1 MNIMSDIPSN
11 KPYLIRALHQW
22 CTDHGLTPYI
32 AVFVTEQVQVPVDY
46 VNNNEI
52 VLNISPDACQ
62 NLTLDNEWISFKA
75 RFAGVPRDILV
86 PMTHV
91 MAIYAKEN
99 GQGMS
104 FPVEKTTP
112 SEPNLEKNPAIPKG
126 RPSLKLVK

>member
-1 MNIMSDIPSN
+1 MMSEVPSN

-22 CTDHGLTPYI
+22 CVDHGFTPYI
-32 AVFVTEQVQVPVDY
+32 AVFVTEQVHVPMDY

-62 NLTLDNEWISFKA
+62 HLSIDNDWITLKA
-75 RFAGVPRDILV
+75 RFAGVPRDIHV
-86 PMTHV
+86 PISHV

-112 SEPNLEKNPAIPKG
+112 PEPTAHKNIGISKG

>member
-1 MNIMSDIPSN
+1 MDFMSAVPSN

-22 CTDHGLTPYI
+22 CVDHGFTPYI
-32 AVFVTEQVQVPVDY
+32 AVFVTEEVQVPMDY
-46 VNNNEI
+46 VKDNEI

-62 NLTLDNEWISFKA
+62 QLSLDN
-75 RFAGVPRDILV
+75 DIHV

-104 FPVEKTTP
+104 FPVEKTTSP
-112 SEPNLEKNPAIPKG
+112 EPTADKNTPISKG

>member
-1 MNIMSDIPSN
+1 MMSEVPSN

-22 CTDHGLTPYI
+22 CVDHGFTSYI
-32 AVFVTEQVQVPVDY
+32 AVFVTEQVHVPMDY

-62 NLTLDNEWISFKA
+62 HLSIDNDWITLKA
-75 RFAGVPRDILV
+75 RFAGVPRDIHV
-86 PMTHV
+86 PISHV

-112 SEPNLEKNPAIPKG
+112 PESTADKNIGISKG